1 MTEKYI
7 KMTVSTT
14 VTLIL
19 SVSYMDDIRYEI
31 YSRLTTMTE
40 EYGYFVR
47 ETQDRT
53 YAPGN
58 NRNDPGDDQ
67 VTGLEQHKVGHLH
80 IHTVVVLLT
89 GLNPPFFL
97 GKCFNDWYMILS
109 VSNMDD

>member
-1 MTEKYI
+1 
-7 KMTVSTT
+7 
-14 VTLIL
+14 
-19 SVSYMDDIRYEI
+19 MDDARYGMC
-31 YSRLTTMTE
+31 SRLTTLTE
-40 EYGYFVR
+40 NYGYFVG
-47 ETQDRT
+47 ETQDRA